1 MTTTATEQISA
12 VSVINMLGEIV
23 DGHEDFVYDTEVG
36 CVYFDGEGAPSCLVG
51 HVLAAYGYTA
61 QLFTDNQVLM
71 DGMMFGNSARFE
83 WVTKRVELPFT
94 PAAVRVLDYAQTLQD
109 MRRTWGEAYTMA
121 LAYFQDMHESETP

>member
-23 DGHEDFVYDTEVG
+23 DGHEDYVYDDEWG
-36 CVYFDGEGAPSCLVG
+36 CVYFEESGAPSCLVG

-71 DGMMFGNSARFE
+71 DGAMFGNSARFD
-83 WVTKRVELPFT
+83 WVTQRVELPFT
-94 PAAVRVLDYAQTLQD
+94 PAAVRVLNYAQSLQD
-109 MRRTWGEAYTMA
+109 IRRTWGEAYTITR
-121 LAYFQDMHESETP
+121 AYFEDMRESESP

>member
-23 DGHEDFVYDTEVG
+23 DGHEDYVYDIEFG
-36 CVYFDGEGAPSCLVG
+36 CVYFDSDGAPSCLVG

-83 WVTKRVELPFT
+83 WVARRVQLPFT
-94 PAAVRVLDYAQTLQD
+94 RSAVRVLDYAQTLQD
-109 MRRTWGEAYTMA
+109 ERHSWGEAYAHA
-121 LAYFQDMHESETP
+121 LAYFEGMRESETP

>member
-23 DGHEDFVYDTEVG
+23 DGHEDYVYDGEWG
-36 CVYFDGEGAPSCLVG
+36 CVYFEESGAPSCLVG

-83 WVTKRVELPFT
+83 WVTQRVELPFT
-94 PAAVRVLDYAQTLQD
+94 PAAVRVLDYAQSLQD
-109 MRRTWGEAYTMA
+109 LRRTWGEAYAMTHAMFEGM
-121 LAYFQDMHESETP
+121 LESETR